1 MRTFLLP
8 LLALARRRPGERWSA
23 SVVQTPPVAPTAAAA
38 PQENENGIS
47 LTPND
52 AAEVWT
58 FSVMP
63 LPPKGDGQP
72 ASHAVLFIG
81 ILETCTTPRAFPIVF
96 VIDGDRKISKQG
108 ALLSRQP
115 ADGGCVDALATV
127 FPEGTADAL
136 AAATR
141 VAVTIP
147 QATFELAA
155 PHLEYLRRRLALREP
170 PPAGGDTTTLTST
183 RSPLPTDPAA
193 RAAAQEATRLN
204 ERAIGLVGAGRLKE
218 ARQAAEAA
226 VAAEERAFG
235 TDHAEVGEFLINLG
249 MIERRLGNEQAAI
262 AHYERAI
269 RLLEPRGPSEA
280 LGIVLDNLGRILQQ
294 QKNIEGA
301 FAATSRAVEVLTA
314 VLGPAHLHVGYALNN
329 LALVWDAKGDRVKA
343 AETCDRAIGILV
355 EALGPNDPRLAPY
368 LEDQRTLRLRAS
380 RQ

>member
-1 MRTFLLP
+1 MRT
-8 LLALARRRPGERWSA
+8 LLASGASRLDGRPGERWSA
-23 SVVQTPPVAPTAAAA
+23 QRRPDTAVTPTAAAA
-38 PQENENGIS
+38 PRENENGIS
-47 LTPND
+47 LTPDD
-52 AAEVWT
+52 AAEAWT

-96 VIDGDRKISKQG
+96 VIDGERKIAKQG

-127 FPEGTADAL
+127 FPEGAADAL

-141 VAVTIP
+141 WRSPSRRRPSSWLRRISSP
-147 QATFELAA
+147 PAA
-155 PHLEYLRRRLALREP
+155 PGAARTGASRRRHRHLDVDP
-170 PPAGGDTTTLTST
+170 QPAAH
-183 RSPLPTDPAA
+183 RPAA

-235 TDHAEVGEFLINLG
+235 PDHSEVGEFLINLG
-249 MIERRLGNEQAAI
+249 MIERRLGNEQAAV

-301 FAATSRAVEVLTA
+301 FAVTSRAVEVLTA
-314 VLGPAHLHVGYALNN
+314 VLGPTHMHVGYAINN
-329 LALVWDAKGDRVKA
+329 LALLWDAKGDKAKA
-343 AETCDRAIGILV
+343 AETCDRAIDILV
-355 EALGPNDPRLAPY
+355 RTMGPDDPRLAPF
-368 LEDQRTLRLRAS
+368 LEDQRTLRRKAG
-380 RQ
+380 RE